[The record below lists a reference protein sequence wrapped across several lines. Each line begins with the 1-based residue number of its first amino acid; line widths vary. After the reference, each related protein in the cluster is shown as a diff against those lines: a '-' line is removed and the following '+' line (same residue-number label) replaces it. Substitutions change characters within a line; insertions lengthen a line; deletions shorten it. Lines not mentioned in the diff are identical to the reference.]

1 MNKPNRKQEIRL
13 NNRNSGSC
21 CLPFYGF
28 QQKQRVIVMS
38 TAENVTAPEGVSM
51 VDENKIINIDILVI
65 AILVEIICS
74 LFFKS
79 LSMLKVLHLPLFP
92 VNSLVWTMII
102 TWRLPMLMECP
113 FLKVIFSKLTE
124 LSSRRI

>member
-1 MNKPNRKQEIRL
+1 
-13 NNRNSGSC
+13 
-21 CLPFYGF
+21 
-28 QQKQRVIVMS
+28 MS